1 MGYNLNYCIVQL
13 KKERWR
19 KIKGITCNMVRY
31 RGCENRNIDNMSRAE
46 DIHLI
51 KVKRYQSKV
60 INTYFK
66 NF

>member
-1 MGYNLNYCIVQL
+1 
-13 KKERWR
+13 
-19 KIKGITCNMVRY
+19 MVRY
-31 RGCENRNIDNMSRAE
+31 IGYENMDIDNMSRSE